1 MEGELEQKQNYLR
14 INILERGYDAE
25 QFMTFLQTKKGDL
38 GLDLNN
44 WSINEL
50 TLAVQE
56 FMILQNSQNIIMNN
70 EQEIQQNENKE
81 NKENDNNNNNIIQ
94 MDQMEME
101 NNPKQKQFQSQEEF
115 IPCEKVVPNEFFK
128 TKGIDIKLS
137 FPEKVQG
144 SLFTKSYVT
153 YLMQTTPL
161 GFSIR
166 KRYSDFEWLRNI
178 LSTIYV
184 NCVIPP
190 LCKKNYADRFNEV
203 LISKRTRSIEKF
215 MNGVLIHP
223 LMRNSEI
230 FYNFISIEKE
240 SDFEKKKKEYNRLSS
255 PTLLNQVKSLD
266 GQLKVTVSN
275 EKEIYFENIKDYVN
289 LNEDLL
295 QKITKAYKTLVL
307 IMEQLGDKIKE
318 LSDLWKV
325 VYQQNVKY
333 YEKPNTTTSFDI
345 LSKIML
351 DWNEINKK
359 QTILLNEGIREYFRY
374 VKNEFRG
381 IKELA
386 LKVDNNKIIYSKA
399 FDKLIALKENVFRQD
414 ISHWGLNEFEM
425 ENKAQLLTNK
435 NLAFAKML
443 PKDTKKVDEVRQY
456 YGFYLNSIIS
466 EFERIRELNGKR
478 HKNKIKSFVQNF
490 IESLKDF
497 QVYLSDRVSN
507 YDDIKDEEKEEKEGK
522 EEKEVKEEKE
532 IKEQQQNNDEN
543 EIKN

>member
-359 QTILLNEGIREYFRY
+359 QKILLNEGIREYFRY